1 MALQIVLA
9 VAVFTGIV
17 VSLSA
22 LILVARSK
30 LVETGSVHMLVNG
43 DKDFDVS
50 AGAKLL
56 VALANTGLYLPAGC
70 GGKGTCGQCRVKVL
84 HGGGPLLP
92 TEESMV
98 SRNEASQHV
107 RLACQVSVRE
117 DIRVEIPEEVFGVRK
132 WECEVRSTHGL
143 STFIKEIC
151 LELPAGED
159 VPFRAGGYI
168 QVECPPYQAK
178 FSDFDIEAEYRD
190 TWEENHLWRFEAGSK
205 TETTRAYSMAN
216 YPEETGIIL
225 LNIGI
230 AMPPPGSGPNVPP
243 GIVSSYLFSRKP
255 GDKVTIAGPYGEFFA
270 RETDNEMLFIGGG
283 TGMAPLRSHIFDQL
297 KRLNTKRKISFWFG
311 VRSKRDLFYHEE
323 FQRLAD
329 EHPNFTYVVALS
341 EPRVDD
347 GWDGPTGFIHQV
359 AYDTYLRD
367 HKAPEDCEYYMCGPP
382 LMISAVQGML
392 RDLGVPEESVMFDDF
407 GS

>member
-1 MALQIVLA
+1 MSLQIILA
-9 VAVFTGIV
+9 VSVFTGIV

-22 LILVARSK
+22 LILAARSK
-30 LVETGSVHMLVNG
+30 LVETGSVQMLVNG
-43 DKDFDVS
+43 DKDFEVS

-56 VALANTGLYLPAGC
+56 VALAQTGLYLPAGC

-84 HGGGPLLP
+84 HGGGALLP

-117 DIRVEIPEEVFGVRK
+117 DIQVEIPEEVFGVRK
-132 WECEVRSTHGL
+132 WECAVRSTHGL

-151 LELPAGED
+151 LELPVGEE

-178 FSDFDIEAEYRD
+178 FSDFDIESEYRD
-190 TWEENHLWRFEAGSK
+190 TWDDYKIWRFNAGCE
-205 TETTRAYSMAN
+205 TDTTRAYSMAN

-230 AMPPPGSGPNVPP
+230 ALPPPGAGPNVPP
-243 GIVSSYLFSRKP
+243 GIVSSYLFSLKP

-270 RETDNEMLFIGGG
+270 RETDNEMVFIGGG

-297 KRLNTKRKISFWFG
+297 KRLQTKRKISFWFG

-329 EHPNFTYVVALS
+329 EHPNFTYVAALS
-341 EPRVDD
+341 EPRDD
-347 GWDGPTGFIHQV
+347 DDWNGPTGFIHQV
-359 AYDTYLRD
+359 AYDMHLRD
-367 HKAPEDCEYYMCGPP
+367 HKSPEDCEYYMCGPP